1 MWISDWNAWSRFAL
15 LVLHDDNQI
24 ACGHVPRNTHLS
36 TGTFA
41 CKMQWK
47 RVLAQLNKKITRN
60 GVPMKLIHLLM
71 AGALMLLANSAG
83 AESAVKTFHLEEST
97 ISDVHAAYM
106 SGALT
111 AAKLVQAYLER
122 IQAYDQAGPK
132 LNVVIF
138 LNPKAL
144 EEAAALDEHLR
155 KTGKFVGPLHG
166 IPVLLKDNVNTKDM
180 PTTGGSLSLEG
191 YTPATDA
198 AIAQKLRSAGA
209 IILAKVNLHEFAIWG
224 ETVSSIRGQTL
235 NPYDLTRTPG
245 GSSGGTGAGLAA
257 NFAIAGIGTDT
268 VNSIR
273 SPSSANCVVGIRPT
287 LGLVSRAGVIPYSFT
302 QDAAGPLARTVT
314 DAAKML
320 NVLVGYDPND
330 PATAWS
336 IGNIEK
342 DYTKFL
348 KADGVKGKR
357 IGVLRSFFGNA
368 PINEE
373 VNVVANK
380 GIEEL
385 RKLGATVI
393 ELNTPDLDSGKISSD
408 ISVHLY
414 EFKPAI
420 NTYLASG
427 NAPVKSLEEI
437 IASGKFHP
445 NIGDNIK
452 KAQSLEMDDGYRLRL
467 QKRSE
472 LQQRVMKI
480 MADDRLDA
488 IVFPHQKRLVVPV
501 GETQVERNGSLG
513 SVTGFPSIVVPGG
526 FSSQT
531 PTAALGVPVGIE
543 FIGRPWSEKVLIEIA
558 YGYEQA
564 TKHRRPP
571 PTTPPLLSAR

>member
-1 MWISDWNAWSRFAL
+1 MNLVHIAL
-15 LVLHDDNQI
+15 
-24 ACGHVPRNTHLS
+24 
-36 TGTFA
+36 TGAF
-41 CKMQWK
+41 M
-47 RVLAQLNKKITRN
+47 
-60 GVPMKLIHLLM
+60 LM
-71 AGALMLLANSAG
+71 ASGAG
-83 AESAVKTFHLEEST
+83 SAVETKPYHLEEAS
-97 ISDVHAAYM
+97 IGDVQAAYK
-106 SGALT
+106 SGATT
-111 AAKLVQAYLER
+111 ATRVVQSYLAR

-132 LNVVIF
+132 LNVVIY
-138 LNPKAL
+138 LNPHAL
-144 EEAAALDEHLR
+144 EEAAAQDEYFR
-155 KTGKFVGPLHG
+155 KKGKFVGPLHG

-180 PTTGGSLSLEG
+180 PTTGGSLSLAG

-198 AIAQKLRSAGA
+198 AITQKLRSTGA

-245 GSSGGTGAGLAA
+245 GSSGGTGAGVAA
-257 NFAIAGIGTDT
+257 NFAVAGIGTDT

-273 SPSSANCVVGIRPT
+273 SPASANSIVGIRPT

-314 DAAKML
+314 DAAKVL

-336 IGNIEK
+336 VGNIQK
-342 DYTKFL
+342 DYTNFL
-348 KADGVKGKR
+348 KADGVRGKR
-357 IGVLRSFFGNA
+357 IGVLRSFFGTA

-373 VNVVANK
+373 VNTMANQAV
-380 GIEEL
+380 EDL
-385 RKLGATVI
+385 RKSGATII

-420 NTYLASG
+420 NAYLVAG

-437 IASGKFHP
+437 ISSGKFHP

-452 KAQSLEMDDGYRLRL
+452 KAQGLEMDDGYRVRL
-467 QKRSE
+467 QKRAE

-488 IVFPHQKRLVVPV
+488 IVFPHQKRLVVSV
-501 GETQVERNGSLG
+501 GETQVERNGALG

-526 FSSQT
+526 FSS
-531 PTAALGVPVGIE
+531 PTSTARLGIPVGIE
-543 FIGRPWSEKVLIEIA
+543 FLGRPWSENVLIEIG

-571 PTTPPLLSAR
+571 PTTPPL

>member
-1 MWISDWNAWSRFAL
+1 MKR
-15 LVLHDDNQI
+15 LHI
-24 ACGHVPRNTHLS
+24 V
-36 TGTFA
+36 
-41 CKMQWK
+41 
-47 RVLAQLNKKITRN
+47 
-60 GVPMKLIHLLM
+60 M
-71 AGALMLLANSAG
+71 AVMVMLLAKGAG
-83 AESAVKTFHLEEST
+83 AENAVKAFQLEETT
-97 ISDVHAAYM
+97 IGDVQAAYKA
-106 SGALT
+106 GTLT
-111 AAKLVQAYLER
+111 ATQLVQAYLKR
-122 IQAYDQAGPK
+122 IEAYDQAGPK

-138 LNPKAL
+138 LNPNAL
-144 EEAAALDEHLR
+144 EEARALDEHFR

-180 PTTGGSLSLEG
+180 PTTGGSLSLAG
-191 YTPATDA
+191 YMPATDA
-198 AIAQKLRSAGA
+198 AIAQRLRRAGA

-245 GSSGGTGAGLAA
+245 GSSGGTGAGVAA

-273 SPSSANCVVGIRPT
+273 SPASANNIVGIRPT

-336 IGNIEK
+336 VGNTEN

-348 KADGVKGKR
+348 RPDGVRAKR
-357 IGVLRSFFGNA
+357 IGVLRSFFGSA

-373 VNVVANK
+373 VNAIANRAVDY
-380 GIEEL
+380 L

-393 ELNTPDLDSGKISSD
+393 ELNTPDLDSGKMSSNV
-408 ISVHLY
+408 SVHLY
-414 EFKPAI
+414 EFKPAL
-420 NTYLASG
+420 NAYLAEG

-437 IASGKFHP
+437 ISSGKFHP

-472 LQQRVMKI
+472 LQQRIMKI

-488 IVFPHQKRLVVPV
+488 IVFPHQQRLVVPI
-501 GETQVERNGSLG
+501 GETQVQRNGVLG

-526 FSSQT
+526 FSSPT
-531 PTAALGVPVGIE
+531 PTAILGVPVGIE
-543 FIGRPWSEKVLIEIA
+543 FFGRPWSEKLLIEIA

-571 PTTPPLLSAR
+571 ASAPPLEVSAR

>member
-1 MWISDWNAWSRFAL
+1 MR
-15 LVLHDDNQI
+15 LVNIVL
-24 ACGHVPRNTHLS
+24 
-36 TGTFA
+36 TGAF
-41 CKMQWK
+41 
-47 RVLAQLNKKITRN
+47 
-60 GVPMKLIHLLM
+60 
-71 AGALMLLANSAG
+71 MLLASGAG
-83 AESAVKTFHLEEST
+83 AAAQAKPFHLEEAF
-97 ISDVHAAYM
+97 ISDVQAAYR
-106 SGALT
+106 SGATT
-111 AAKLVQAYLER
+111 ATRVVQAYLAR

-132 LNVVIF
+132 LNVIIF

-144 EEAAALDEHLR
+144 DEAAALDEHLR

-180 PTTGGSLSLEG
+180 PTTGGSMSLAD

-198 AIAQKLRSAGA
+198 AITQKLRSAGA

-245 GSSGGTGAGLAA
+245 GSSGGTGAGVSA
-257 NFAIAGIGTDT
+257 NFAVAGIGTDT
-268 VNSIR
+268 INSIR
-273 SPSSANCVVGIRPT
+273 SPASANCIVSIRPT

-302 QDAAGPLARTVT
+302 QDVAGPLARTVT

-336 IGNIEK
+336 VGHIEE
-342 DYTKFL
+342 DYSKFL
-348 KADGVKGKR
+348 KAEGVKGKR
-357 IGVLRSFFGNA
+357 IGVLRSFFGTA

-373 VNVVANK
+373 VNSVADRAV
-380 GIEEL
+380 EDL
-385 RKLGATVI
+385 RTLGATVI
-393 ELNTPDLDSGKISSD
+393 ELSTPDLDSGKISSD

-427 NAPVKSLEEI
+427 KAPVKSLEEI
-437 IASGKFHP
+437 ISSGKFHP

-452 KAQSLEMDDGYRLRL
+452 KAQSLEMDDGYRMRL
-467 QKRSE
+467 EKRSE
-472 LQQRVMKI
+472 LQQRVMKL

-501 GETQVERNGSLG
+501 GETQVERNGALG

-526 FSSQT
+526 FSSS
-531 PTAALGVPVGIE
+531 TATARLGVPVGIE
-543 FIGRPWSEKVLIEIA
+543 FLGRPWSENVLIEIG

-571 PTTPPLLSAR
+571 PTTPPL

>member
-1 MWISDWNAWSRFAL
+1 MKQFQVEEAT
-15 LVLHDDNQI
+15 I
-24 ACGHVPRNTHLS
+24 A
-36 TGTFA
+36 
-41 CKMQWK
+41 
-47 RVLAQLNKKITRN
+47 
-60 GVPMKLIHLLM
+60 
-71 AGALMLLANSAG
+71 
-83 AESAVKTFHLEEST
+83 AVQAVYK
-97 ISDVHAAYM
+97 
-106 SGALT
+106 SGATT
-111 AAKLVQAYLER
+111 ATRLGQAYLDR
-122 IQAYDQAGPK
+122 IRAYDAAGPK
-132 LNVVIF
+132 LNVVIC
-138 LNPKAL
+138 LNPTAL

-155 KTGKFVGPLHG
+155 KTGRFVGPLHG

-180 PTTGGSLSLEG
+180 PTTGGSLSLAG
-191 YTPATDA
+191 YTPANDA
-198 AIAQKLRSAGA
+198 AITEKLRSAGA

-245 GSSGGTGAGLAA
+245 GSSGGTGAGVAA
-257 NFAIAGIGTDT
+257 NFAVAGIGTDT

-273 SPSSANCVVGIRPT
+273 SPASANSIVGIRPT

-336 IGNIEK
+336 VGNIEK

-357 IGVLRSFFGNA
+357 IGVLHSFFGNA

-373 VNVVANK
+373 VTTVADK
-380 GIEEL
+380 AVEDL
-385 RKLGATVI
+385 RRLGATII
-393 ELNTPDLDSGKISSD
+393 ELNAPDLDSGKISSD

-414 EFKPAI
+414 EFKPVI
-420 NTYLASG
+420 NTYLVSG
-427 NAPVKSLEEI
+427 NAPVKSLEAI

-467 QKRSE
+467 QRRSE

-480 MADDRLDA
+480 VADDRLDA
-488 IVFPHQKRLVVPV
+488 IVFPHQKRLVVPI
-501 GETQVERNGSLG
+501 GETQVERNGALG

-526 FSSQT
+526 FSSS
-531 PTAALGVPVGIE
+531 TATATLGVPVGIE
-543 FIGRPWSEKVLIEIA
+543 FLGRPWSESVLIEIV

-571 PTTPPLLSAR
+571 PTTPPLLSAKR

>member
-1 MWISDWNAWSRFAL
+1 MRHFMKPVHIVMAALIML
-15 LVLHDDNQI
+15 LVH
-24 ACGHVPRNTHLS
+24 
-36 TGTFA
+36 
-41 CKMQWK
+41 
-47 RVLAQLNKKITRN
+47 
-60 GVPMKLIHLLM
+60 
-71 AGALMLLANSAG
+71 GAT
-83 AESAVKTFHLEEST
+83 AEGEVKTFHLEEAT
-97 ISDVHAAYM
+97 ISDVHAAYL
-106 SGALT
+106 SGATT
-111 AAKLVQAYLER
+111 ATRLVQAYLER

-138 LNPKAL
+138 LNPRAL
-144 EEAAALDEHLR
+144 EEAVALDEHLR
-155 KTGKFVGPLHG
+155 TTGKFVGPLHG

-180 PTTGGSLSLEG
+180 PTTGGSLTLAG

-198 AIAQKLRSAGA
+198 AITQKLRSAGA

-245 GSSGGTGAGLAA
+245 GSSGGTGAGVTA

-268 VNSIR
+268 INSIR
-273 SPSSANCVVGIRPT
+273 SPASANSIVGIRPT
-287 LGLVSRAGVIPYSFT
+287 LGLVSRAGVIPYSST

-320 NVLVGYDPND
+320 NVLVGYDSND

-336 IGNIEK
+336 VGNTEK
-342 DYTKFL
+342 DYTKSL

-368 PINEE
+368 PIHEE
-373 VNVVANK
+373 VNIVANQAVEDLK
-380 GIEEL
+380 
-385 RKLGATVI
+385 RSGATVI

-414 EFKPAI
+414 ELKPAI
-420 NTYLASG
+420 NTYLVAG

-437 IASGKFHP
+437 ISSGKFHP

-452 KAQSLEMDDGYRLRL
+452 KAQSLELDDGYRLRL

-501 GETQVERNGSLG
+501 GEIQVERNGGLG

-526 FSSQT
+526 FSSPT
-531 PTAALGVPVGIE
+531 PTARLGVPVGIE
-543 FIGRPWSEKVLIEIA
+543 FLGRPWSEKLLVEIG

-571 PTTPPLLSAR
+571 LTTPPLEAAR

>member
-1 MWISDWNAWSRFAL
+1 MKRMHMA
-15 LVLHDDNQI
+15 I
-24 ACGHVPRNTHLS
+24 A
-36 TGTFA
+36 GTA
-41 CKMQWK
+41 
-47 RVLAQLNKKITRN
+47 
-60 GVPMKLIHLLM
+60 
-71 AGALMLLANSAG
+71 MLLANALSAQ
-83 AESAVKTFHLEEST
+83 STVKPFHLDEST
-97 ISDVHAAYM
+97 ISDVQTAYR
-106 SGALT
+106 SHTIT
-111 AAKLVQAYLER
+111 ATQLVEAYLKR

-144 EEAAALDEHLR
+144 EEAAALDAHLR

-180 PTTGGSLSLEG
+180 PTTGGSLSLAG

-198 AIAQKLRSAGA
+198 TITQRLRGAGA

-245 GSSGGTGAGLAA
+245 GSSGGTGAGVAA

-273 SPSSANCVVGIRPT
+273 SPASANNIVGIRPT
-287 LGLVSRAGVIPYSFT
+287 LGLVSRAGVIPNSFT

-336 IGNIEK
+336 VGKVEK

-348 KADGVKGKR
+348 AADGVKGKR
-357 IGVLRSFFGNA
+357 IGVLRSFFGDA
-368 PINEE
+368 PINEV
-373 VNVVANK
+373 VNAISNRAVDD
-380 GIEEL
+380 L
-385 RKLGATVI
+385 RKLGATVV
-393 ELNTPDLDSGKISSD
+393 ELNTPDLDSGKISSE

-420 NTYLASG
+420 NAYLVSG
-427 NAPVKSLEEI
+427 NAPVRSLEEI

-452 KAQSLEMDDGYRLRL
+452 KAQSLDMDDGYRLRL

-472 LQQRVMKI
+472 LQQRVMQI
-480 MADDRLDA
+480 MADNRLDA
-488 IVFPHQKRLVVPV
+488 IVYPHQKRLVVPI
-501 GETQVERNGSLG
+501 GETQVERNGALG
-513 SVTGFPSIVVPGG
+513 SVTGFPSVVVPGG
-526 FSSQT
+526 FSPPT

-543 FIGRPWSEKVLIEIA
+543 FLGRPWSEGTLIELG

-571 PTTPPLLSAR
+571 RSAPALQASVH

>member
-1 MWISDWNAWSRFAL
+1 MKRIHMA
-15 LVLHDDNQI
+15 I
-24 ACGHVPRNTHLS
+24 AG
-36 TGTFA
+36 TG
-41 CKMQWK
+41 
-47 RVLAQLNKKITRN
+47 
-60 GVPMKLIHLLM
+60 
-71 AGALMLLANSAG
+71 MLLANALSAQG
-83 AESAVKTFHLEEST
+83 AVKPFHLDETT
-97 ISDVHAAYM
+97 ISDVQAAYQ
-106 SGALT
+106 SQTLT
-111 AAKLVQAYLER
+111 ATQLVQAYLKR

-180 PTTGGSLSLEG
+180 PTTGGSLSLAG
-191 YTPATDA
+191 YQPATDA

-273 SPSSANCVVGIRPT
+273 SPASANNIVGIRPT

-336 IGNIEK
+336 VGNVEK

-348 KADGVKGKR
+348 NADRMKGKR

-373 VNVVANK
+373 VNAIANRAVDD
-380 GIEEL
+380 L
-385 RKLGATVI
+385 RKLGATVV
-393 ELNTPDLDSGKISSD
+393 ELNAPDLDSGKISSD

-420 NTYLASG
+420 NAYLVSG
-427 NAPVKSLEEI
+427 NAPVVSLEEI

-472 LQQRVMKI
+472 LQQRVMQI
-480 MADDRLDA
+480 MADNRLDA
-488 IVFPHQKRLVVPV
+488 IVFPHQKRLVVPI
-501 GETQVERNGSLG
+501 GETQVERNGALG
-513 SVTGFPSIVVPGG
+513 SVTGFPSIVMPGG
-526 FSSQT
+526 FSPPT
-531 PTAALGVPVGIE
+531 PTAPLGVPVGME
-543 FIGRPWSEKVLIEIA
+543 FLGRPWSEKLLIEIGYA
-558 YGYEQA
+558 YELA
-564 TKHRRPP
+564 TKHRRAPLS
-571 PTTPPLLSAR
+571 TPALEAAVR

>member
-1 MWISDWNAWSRFAL
+1 MRKERIQPGRTKNYPAMGVHMKFICRLMFGSVMFMA
-15 LVLHDDNQI
+15 
-24 ACGHVPRNTHLS
+24 
-36 TGTFA
+36 
-41 CKMQWK
+41 
-47 RVLAQLNKKITRN
+47 N
-60 GVPMKLIHLLM
+60 GV
-71 AGALMLLANSAG
+71 AAQNSVAP
-83 AESAVKTFHLEEST
+83 FHLDEAT
-97 ISDVHAAYM
+97 ISDVHAAYK
-106 SGALT
+106 SGPLT
-111 AAKLVQAYLER
+111 SVKLVQLYLQR
-122 IQAYDQAGPK
+122 IRACDQAGPK
-132 LNVVIF
+132 LDVVIY

-144 EEAAALDEHLR
+144 DEARALDEQLR

-180 PTTGGSLSLEG
+180 PTTGGSLSLAG

-198 AIAQKLRSAGA
+198 AITQKLRSAGA
-209 IILAKVNLHEFAIWG
+209 IILATVNLHEFAVWG

-245 GSSGGTGAGLAA
+245 GSSGGTGAGRAA

-273 SPSSANCVVGIRPT
+273 SPASANGIVGIRPT

-320 NVLVGYDPND
+320 NVLVGYDPDD

-336 IGNIEK
+336 VGNTEQ

-348 KADGVKGKR
+348 NANGLQGKR
-357 IGVLRSFFGNA
+357 IGVLRSFFGAA
-368 PINEE
+368 PINDQ
-373 VNVVANK
+373 VNIIANQAVEYLK
-380 GIEEL
+380 
-385 RKLGATVI
+385 RSGATVV
-393 ELNTPDLDSGKISSD
+393 ELNTPDLDSGKITSD

-420 NTYLASG
+420 NAYLAAG
-427 NAPVKSLEEI
+427 NTPVKSLNEI

-445 NIGDNIK
+445 DIADSIR
-452 KAQSLEMDDGYRLRL
+452 KAQGLEMDDSYRLRL

-480 MADDRLDA
+480 MADERLDA
-488 IVFPHQKRLVVPV
+488 IMFPHQQRLVVPI
-501 GETQVERNGSLG
+501 GETQVERNGALG
-513 SVTGFPSIVVPGG
+513 AVTGFPSIVVPGG
-526 FSSQT
+526 FSSPT
-531 PTAALGVPVGIE
+531 PTATLGVPVGIE
-543 FIGRPWSEKVLIEIA
+543 FLGRPWSEKLLIEVG

-571 PTTPPLLSAR
+571 ATIQPLLAAQYSTR

>member
-1 MWISDWNAWSRFAL
+1 
-15 LVLHDDNQI
+15 
-24 ACGHVPRNTHLS
+24 
-36 TGTFA
+36 
-41 CKMQWK
+41 
-47 RVLAQLNKKITRN
+47 
-60 GVPMKLIHLLM
+60 MKLLHLFIAATM
-71 AGALMLLANSAG
+71 MLLANGAG
-83 AESAVKTFHLEEST
+83 AESAVKTFHLEEAT

-111 AAKLVQAYLER
+111 AAKLVQAYLDR

-180 PTTGGSLSLEG
+180 PTTGGSLSLAG

-198 AIAQKLRSAGA
+198 AITQKLRSAGA

-245 GSSGGTGAGLAA
+245 GSSGGTGAGVAA

-268 VNSIR
+268 INSIR
-273 SPSSANCVVGIRPT
+273 SPASANNIVGIRPT

-302 QDAAGPLARTVT
+302 QDAAGPLARSIA

-336 IGNIEK
+336 VGNTEK

-348 KADGVKGKR
+348 NTDGLKGKR
-357 IGVLRSFFGNA
+357 IGVLRSFFGSA
-368 PINEE
+368 PIHEE
-373 VNVVANK
+373 VNTVTNK
-380 GIEEL
+380 ALEDL
-385 RKLGATVI
+385 RKSGATLI
-393 ELNTPDLDSGKISSD
+393 ELNTPDLDSGKIRND
-408 ISVHLY
+408 ICVDLY
-414 EFKPAI
+414 ELRPAI
-420 NTYLASG
+420 NAYLTEG

-472 LQQRVMKI
+472 LQLRVMKI

-488 IVFPHQKRLVVPV
+488 IVFPHQKRLVVPI
-501 GETQVERNGSLG
+501 GETQVERNGSLAAA
-513 SVTGFPSIVVPGG
+513 TGFPSIVVPGG
-526 FSSQT
+526 FSSPT
-531 PTAALGVPVGIE
+531 PTATLGVPVGVE
-543 FIGRPWSEKVLIEIA
+543 FIGRPWSEKVLIEIV

-571 PTTPPLLSAR
+571 STTPPVKASAR